1 MKRIKP
7 PMPRLVD
14 SRGFTEGPVIGPG
27 GEVTFTDF
35 RRNCVMRWSP
45 ETGLKRLTVMQR
57 PNGLARDSEGR
68 LLVCEGG
75 RRRLCV
81 LADDGA
87 TTTLA
92 DHFDGK
98 RLNSPNDVIC
108 SADGPVH
115 FTDPPW
121 MVTPSERELDFAGV
135 YRMDKD
141 GELTLLTDDLPYP
154 NGLAFSPDGSV
165 LYVSNS
171 RPPETRRLQAYDVRA
186 DGTLGRSRT
195 FAWMLTDED
204 GVPDGMKVH
213 PNGTIICTGPGGAW
227 IFRPDG
233 ELLCLLEAPEVPA
246 NCAFSDDY
254 RTLYLTARS
263 SVYAVDT
270 DLVPGL
276 EG

>member
-1 MKRIKP
+1 MR
-7 PMPRLVD
+7 RLVD
-14 SRGFTEGPVIGPG
+14 SRGFTEGPVVDSG
-27 GEVTFTDF
+27 GVVTFTDF
-35 RRNCVMRWSP
+35 RRNSVLRWSP
-45 ETGLKRLTVMQR
+45 QSGLKRLAIMRR
-57 PNGLARDSEGR
+57 PNGLARDTQGR

-75 RRRLCV
+75 GRRLCV
-81 LADDGA
+81 LSDNGV

-92 DHFDGK
+92 DHFEGK

-108 SADGPVH
+108 SPDGSAH

-121 MVTPSERELDFAGV
+121 MVTPTEREMDFAGV
-135 YRMDKD
+135 YRMGGD
-141 GELTLLTDDLPYP
+141 GELMLLADDLPYP
-154 NGLAFSPDGSV
+154 NGLAFSPDASV

-186 DGTLGRSRT
+186 DGSLGGSRT
-195 FAWMLTDED
+195 FAWMLTDDD

-246 NCAFSDDY
+246 NCALSDDY
-254 RTLYLTARS
+254 RTLYLTARTS
-263 SVYAVDT
+263 IYAVDT
-270 DLVPGL
+270 ELVPGL